1 MGWLGVKPQVTCL
14 LSDCVPFSR
23 WQDRK
28 KIKWHFLILN
38 WVGWAFAPHVHPGGA
53 VGLWHSYSHPEGEGG
68 GWCSARDSQQC
79 GSSALPPGQLP
90 GGQGEWSVCS
100 LMSSQSGQLPGGQGE
115 WSVCNV
121 TLSQPGQLPGSQG
134 EWSVCNVTLSQSGQL
149 PGSQGEWSVCNV
161 TLSQPG
167 QLPGGQGEWSVC
179 NVTLSQSGQL
189 PGGQGEWSV
198 WHDIKSVWMI
208 WTVSQRKDLRE
219 TLMRVNGLGDLSSG
233 GVGVVGHR
241 LLRRVSSL
249 GGKWTQGTSG
259 LVWIPFFWLC
269 TEDLS
274 YKEWNDKNCSV
285 ALKKIFFFLECLWS
299 LM

>member
-1 MGWLGVKPQVTCL
+1 MLNQV
-14 LSDCVPFSR
+14 S
-23 WQDRK
+23 
-28 KIKWHFLILN
+28 
-38 WVGWAFAPHVHPGGA
+38 WAFAPHVYPGGA
-53 VGLWHSYSHPEGEGG
+53 VSLWHSYSHPEGEGG

-121 TLSQPGQLPGSQG
+121 TLSQ
-134 EWSVCNVTLSQSGQL
+134 
-149 PGSQGEWSVCNV
+149 
-161 TLSQPG
+161 
-167 QLPGGQGEWSVC
+167 
-179 NVTLSQSGQL
+179 SGQL

-198 WHDIKSVWMI
+198 LRDIKSVWMI
-208 WTVSQRKDLRE
+208 WIVSQRKDLRE

-249 GGKWTQGTSG
+249 GGKRTQGTSG
-259 LVWIPFFWLC
+259 LVWISFFWLC
-269 TEDLS
+269 TVDLY
-274 YKEWNDKNCSV
+274 YKEWNDKNYSV
-285 ALKKIFFFLECLWS
+285 ALKNNNIFLECLWS